1 MFSSKSHQLKR
12 EAAAQVA
19 ADRVTLDEATEPYGK
34 LAADEILAKA
44 AHRERR
50 PIDSP
55 SRRERGTANAAPE
68 EPRATREDQ

>member
-12 EAAAQVA
+12 EAAAKVA
-19 ADRVTLDEATEPYGK
+19 ADRVTLDEATAPYGK

-44 AHRERR
+44 AHRER

-55 SRRERGTANAAPE
+55 SGRQRGAAEAVHE
-68 EPRATREDQ
+68 EHRAAREDQ

>member
-19 ADRVTLDEATEPYGK
+19 ADRVTLDEATAPYGK

-44 AHRERR
+44 AHREPS

-55 SRRERGTANAAPE
+55 SRRECGAAEAAHEGLP
-68 EPRATREDQ
+68 ATREDQ